1 MQQKIWN
8 AILLHAWKMALCSLR
23 QRIALESH
31 ICHAFST
38 LQSPACLW
46 HALQLVSPVLGCR
59 QTRAMFQMLLAV
71 QYRLVK
77 FTNVSKLSIFIED
90 NQEEEE
96 TTRIQKIMLYGSA
109 GQTMNVNEIKKVGEE
124 QG

>member
-1 MQQKIWN
+1 
-8 AILLHAWKMALCSLR
+8 
-23 QRIALESH
+23 
-31 ICHAFST
+31 
-38 LQSPACLW
+38 
-46 HALQLVSPVLGCR
+46 
-59 QTRAMFQMLLAV
+59 MLPAV

-96 TTRIQKIMLYGSA
+96 TTRIQKIVLYGSA

-124 QG
+124 HG